1 MGLSVGPYR
10 TGGGK
15 GVFVKIVSD
24 RRTRGHLDPK
34 SKKPYTLKNPAE
46 GLMKGQTTN
55 LFFQTNRLII
65 MRLKNQSILISIS
78 LLLIGAVFISGC
90 QDNESGDSSRSTP
103 TSFTFLELGANTI
116 YSKSVRSKL
125 GNSLGSVAISKQT
138 PIDLEINY
146 PGFIE
151 KYFNPIY
158 RLDQILND
166 AAGARREHQT
176 IRLMYR
182 YPQKKSRLF
191 KKVELLFS
199 SQSKKPL
206 FFKIVARKEGADIV
220 DAMREKYGSPKET
233 EWSHQPGVSYSWE
246 KDEDLMVISRV
257 LDRFGDPEYRI
268 AIYYGTNINELIG
281 FEQRQIKQSENTRK
295 KAGRTAF

>member
-1 MGLSVGPYR
+1 
-10 TGGGK
+10 
-15 GVFVKIVSD
+15 
-24 RRTRGHLDPK
+24 
-34 SKKPYTLKNPAE
+34 
-46 GLMKGQTTN
+46 
-55 LFFQTNRLII
+55 
-65 MRLKNQSILISIS
+65 MRLKNQSISSSIF
-78 LLLIGAVFISGC
+78 LLIIGTFFISGC
-90 QDNESGDSSRSTP
+90 QDNEPSESSRSAP

-125 GNSLGSVAISKQT
+125 GNELGSVAISYQT

-151 KYFNPIY
+151 KYFKPIHQ
-158 RLDQILND
+158 LDQLLND
-166 AAGARREHQT
+166 AAGARREHPT
-176 IRLMYR
+176 IRLMYL

-206 FFKIVARKEGADIV
+206 FFKIVARKEGTDIIE
-220 DAMREKYGSPKET
+220 AMHEKYGPSKET
-233 EWSHQPGVSYSWE
+233 KWSHQPGVSHSWE
-246 KDEDLMVISRV
+246 KNGDFLIVSRI
-257 LDRFGDPEYRI
+257 LDRLGDPEYRI

-281 FEQRQIKQSENTRK
+281 SEQRQIKQSENIRK